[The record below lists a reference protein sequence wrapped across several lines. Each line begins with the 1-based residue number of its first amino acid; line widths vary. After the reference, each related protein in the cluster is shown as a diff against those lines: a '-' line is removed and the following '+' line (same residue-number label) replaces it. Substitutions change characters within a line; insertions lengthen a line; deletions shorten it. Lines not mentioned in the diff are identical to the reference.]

1 MQKLVERLKGFS
13 WQQWVVIAAF
23 LLVLGFTGLHAFR
36 AVRDAVYWSYHR
48 DEPIRAW
55 MNVGYVAHS
64 YHVPPHILYE
74 ALGVPHVP
82 HDKRPIRE
90 IAREQHRSVN
100 EVIAVLQE
108 AIVRARQPGAQPPP
122 PPGPPGPADSP
133 NKGRAP

>member
-1 MQKLVERLKGFS
+1 VHKLVERLKGFS

-36 AVRDAVYWSYHR
+36 AARDAIYWSYHR

-64 YHVPPHILYE
+64 YHVPPPVLYE

-108 AIVRARQPGAQPPP
+108 AIVRARQPGAKPPP
-122 PPGPPGPADSP
+122 GLPGPPGPP
-133 NKGRAP
+133 NQGRAP